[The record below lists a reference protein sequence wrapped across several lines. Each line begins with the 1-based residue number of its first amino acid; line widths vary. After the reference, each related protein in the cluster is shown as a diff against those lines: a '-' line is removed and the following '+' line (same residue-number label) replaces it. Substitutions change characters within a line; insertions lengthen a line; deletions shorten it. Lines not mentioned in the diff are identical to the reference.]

1 MRLLLIEDDRK
12 AARLLA
18 KGLQEEGFV
27 VDVAPTGED
36 GEEKAAV
43 NEYDLIVL
51 DWLLPGK
58 DGLAVCRALRAGAT
72 STPILMLTARDSVA
86 DRVSGLSTGA
96 DDYLTKPFAFAE
108 LLARIRALLR
118 RSRVAQPAVLR
129 VADLTLDPALA
140 RTRRGPGRDAR
151 GRGVRRRLGA
161 PRRGPRAHRRRRDP
175 VTGLDG
181 GGGAPGRTRTVDP
194 CPRDRAQRGPALVRA
209 PGQVRSD
216 HRRGRTRRG
225 AERHARHGPSTDAG
239 RPPRPVARG
248 RDGVRDR
255 DRVRRGTDPYGVSPG

>member
-51 DWLLPGK
+51 DWVLPGK

-129 VADLTLDPALA
+129 VADLTLDPATRRVTRGDGPVMLTPREYA
-140 RTRRGPGRDAR
+140 ILEALMRNAGEVVSRTRLTERVWDDASEVLDNLLDVHVSHLR
-151 GRGVRRRLGA
+151 NKIDHGASVPLIHTIRGVGYRLG
-161 PRRGPRAHRRRRDP
+161 PPD
-175 VTGLDG
+175 
-181 GGGAPGRTRTVDP
+181 
-194 CPRDRAQRGPALVRA
+194 
-209 PGQVRSD
+209 S
-216 HRRGRTRRG
+216 
-225 AERHARHGPSTDAG
+225 AEP
-239 RPPRPVARG
+239 
-248 RDGVRDR
+248 
-255 DRVRRGTDPYGVSPG
+255 

>member
-58 DGLAVCRALRAGAT
+58 DGLAVCRALRERR
-72 STPILMLTARDSVA
+72 SPIPILMLTARDSVA

-96 DDYLTKPFAFAE
+96 DDYLTKPFAFDE

-129 VADLTLDPALA
+129 VTDLTLDPTTRRVTRGDGPVTLTPREYAILEALMRNA
-140 RTRRGPGRDAR
+140 GEVVSRTRLAERVWDDASEVLDNLLDVHVSHLR
-151 GRGVRRRLGA
+151 NKIDYGASVPLIHTIRGVGYRLG
-161 PRRGPRAHRRRRDP
+161 PPD
-175 VTGLDG
+175 
-181 GGGAPGRTRTVDP
+181 
-194 CPRDRAQRGPALVRA
+194 
-209 PGQVRSD
+209 S
-216 HRRGRTRRG
+216 
-225 AERHARHGPSTDAG
+225 AEP
-239 RPPRPVARG
+239 
-248 RDGVRDR
+248 
-255 DRVRRGTDPYGVSPG
+255 

>member
-58 DGLAVCRALRAGAT
+58 DGLAVCRALRERR
-72 STPILMLTARDSVA
+72 SSIPILMLTARDSVA

-96 DDYLTKPFAFAE
+96 DDYLTKPFAFDE

-129 VADLTLDPALA
+129 VADLTLDPA
-140 RTRRGPGRDAR
+140 TRR
-151 GRGVRRRLGA
+151 
-161 PRRGPRAHRRRRDP
+161 
-175 VTGLDG
+175 
-181 GGGAPGRTRTVDP
+181 
-194 CPRDRAQRGPALVRA
+194 
-209 PGQVRSD
+209 
-216 HRRGRTRRG
+216 
-225 AERHARHGPSTDAG
+225 
-239 RPPRPVARG
+239 VARG
-248 RDGVRDR
+248 DGAVTLTPREYAILETLMR
-255 DRVRRGTDPYGVSPG
+255 NAGEVVSRTRLAERVWDDASEVLDNLLDVHVSHLRNKIDHGASVPLIHTIRGVGYRLGPPDSAEP

>member
-51 DWLLPGK
+51 DWVLPGK

-129 VADLTLDPALA
+129 VADLTLDPATRRVTRGDGPVMLTPREYA
-140 RTRRGPGRDAR
+140 ILEALMRNAGEVVSRTRLTERVWDDASEVLDNLLDVHVSHLR
-151 GRGVRRRLGA
+151 NKIDHGASVPLIHTIRGVGYRLG
-161 PRRGPRAHRRRRDP
+161 PPD
-175 VTGLDG
+175 
-181 GGGAPGRTRTVDP
+181 
-194 CPRDRAQRGPALVRA
+194 
-209 PGQVRSD
+209 S
-216 HRRGRTRRG
+216 
-225 AERHARHGPSTDAG
+225 AES
-239 RPPRPVARG
+239 
-248 RDGVRDR
+248 
-255 DRVRRGTDPYGVSPG
+255 

>member
-51 DWLLPGK
+51 DWVLPGK

-129 VADLTLDPALA
+129 VADLTLDPATRRVTRGDGPVMLTPREYA
-140 RTRRGPGRDAR
+140 ILEALMRNAGEVVSRTRLTERVWDDASEVLDNLLDVHVSHLR
-151 GRGVRRRLGA
+151 NKIDHGASVPLIHTIRGVGYRLGQ
-161 PRRGPRAHRRRRDP
+161 PD
-175 VTGLDG
+175 
-181 GGGAPGRTRTVDP
+181 
-194 CPRDRAQRGPALVRA
+194 
-209 PGQVRSD
+209 S
-216 HRRGRTRRG
+216 
-225 AERHARHGPSTDAG
+225 AEP
-239 RPPRPVARG
+239 
-248 RDGVRDR
+248 
-255 DRVRRGTDPYGVSPG
+255 